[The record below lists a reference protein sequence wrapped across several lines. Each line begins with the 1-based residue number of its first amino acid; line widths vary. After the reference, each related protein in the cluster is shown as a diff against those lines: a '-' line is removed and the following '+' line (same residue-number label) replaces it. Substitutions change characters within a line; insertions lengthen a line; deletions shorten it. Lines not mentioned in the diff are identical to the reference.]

1 MPYLHQ
7 FKAVVTEVHSPVYH
21 YYCYCTVAGF
31 SGVLDEVFLYTAAL
45 NSWEL
50 DFLRTA
56 AQPPLAPVAGGAGY
70 ALQLAPS
77 QKLVTAPVE
86 LGSAVLREL
95 VVSLWL
101 RPAAAQSVEAGLIDW
116 SDSTTAGTGDAAAV
130 ALWSIAV
137 QADAAAAQLVVRVT
151 VGTDAILATYTS
163 TAAAVW
169 SQLTVAWAADAITVS
184 ANGVLC
190 GTRSYNST
198 AVPTAGDSGRV
209 WIGASR
215 SGLPAFS
222 GEIDDVQI
230 WTSITDYAAATA
242 AAAAASGSVELVLQN
257 AAGLAAW
264 WPFSEG
270 TFFTLSR
277 TQCGCQCA

>member
-1 MPYLHQ
+1 VCLSIGVCILLPPLLI
-7 FKAVVTEVHSPVYH
+7 
-21 YYCYCTVAGF
+21 AGF
-31 SGVLDEVFLYTAAL
+31 SGVLDDVFVYAAAL
-45 NSWEL
+45 NTWEL

-77 QKLVTAPVE
+77 QKLVAAPVV
-86 LGSAVLREL
+86 LGSAGLREL
-95 VVSLWL
+95 IVSLWL
-101 RPAAAQSVEAGLIDW
+101 RPAAAQTVEAGLLDW
-116 SDSTTAGTGDAAAV
+116 SDSATTAAGADDAAAV
-130 ALWSIAV
+130 ALWSIA
-137 QADAAAAQLVVRVT
+137 ALTDAAAAQLVVRVT
-151 VGTDAILATYTS
+151 VDTDSMLATCTS

-169 SQLTVAWAADAITVS
+169 SQLTVAWVAGAITVS
-184 ANGVLC
+184 TNGALC

-198 AVPTAGDSGRV
+198 AVPTVDDNGRV

-222 GEIDDVQI
+222 GELDDVQI
-230 WTSITDYAAATA
+230 WTSMTDYTAATA
-242 AAAAASGSVELVLQN
+242 AATTAGAVELVLQN

-270 TFFTLSR
+270 VFQL
-277 TQCGCQCA
+277 

>member
-1 MPYLHQ
+1 
-7 FKAVVTEVHSPVYH
+7 
-21 YYCYCTVAGF
+21 
-31 SGVLDEVFLYTAAL
+31 VLDDVFVYAAAL

-56 AQPPLAPVAGGAGY
+56 AQLPLAPVAGGAGY

-77 QKLVTAPVE
+77 QKLVTAPVV
-86 LGSAVLREL
+86 LGSAALREL

-101 RPAAAQSVEAGLIDW
+101 RPAAAQTVEAGLLDW
-116 SDSTTAGTGDAAAV
+116 SDSTTTAGDGDAVAA

-137 QADAAAAQLVVRVT
+137 LTEAAAAQLVVRVT
-151 VGTDAILATYTS
+151 VGTDSMLATCTS

-169 SQLTVAWAADAITVS
+169 SQLSVAWVADAITVS

-190 GTRSYNST
+190 GTRTYNST
-198 AVPTAGDSGRV
+198 AVPTVGDHGRV

-215 SGLPAFS
+215 TGLPAFS
-222 GEIDDVQI
+222 GELDDVQI
-230 WTSITDYAAATA
+230 WTSMADYTAATA
-242 AAAAASGSVELVLQN
+242 AATTVGAVELVLQN

-270 TFFTLSR
+270 AFQL
-277 TQCGCQCA
+277 

>member
-1 MPYLHQ
+1 MLKQQLLPLI
-7 FKAVVTEVHSPVYH
+7 ATA
-21 YYCYCTVAGF
+21 AGF
-31 SGVLDEVFLYTAAL
+31 SGVLDDVFLYAAAL

-56 AQPPLAPVAGGAGY
+56 AQPPLAPVAGRAGY

-77 QKLVTAPVE
+77 QKLVTAPVV

-101 RPAAAQSVEAGLIDW
+101 RPAAAQTVEAGLLDW
-116 SDSTTAGTGDAAAV
+116 SDSTTTAGAADDTAAV
-130 ALWSIAV
+130 ALWSISV
-137 QADAAAAQLVVRVT
+137 LTDAAAAQLVVRVT
-151 VGTDAILATYTS
+151 VGTGSMLATCTS

-169 SQLTVAWAADAITVS
+169 SQLSVAWVADAITVS

-190 GTRSYNST
+190 GTRTYNST
-198 AVPTAGDSGRV
+198 AVPTVGDHGRV

-215 SGLPAFS
+215 TGLPAFS
-222 GEIDDVQI
+222 GELDDVQM
-230 WTSITDYAAATA
+230 WTSMADYTAATA
-242 AAAAASGSVELVLQN
+242 AAATTVGAVELVLQN

-270 TFFTLSR
+270 AFQL
-277 TQCGCQCA
+277 